1 MKLFVTG
8 SNGFIGSNLVRRLLA
23 DGHEVSGLVRPDSD
37 LSFVEGVEYRRV
49 AGDLADLAA
58 LRAGAAGAEVVFHV
72 AALASDWGSYRTFY
86 RTNVEG
92 TAHVLAVARDC
103 GVRRVVHVS
112 STVVHGFTGFFDRS
126 EDDPQP
132 PSRYPYVETKRL
144 AEGLLFA
151 AEGVEVTAI
160 RPGNV
165 FGPRDRV
172 TSLPLLTALRKGAM
186 GVLDGGR
193 RFTCPTYVENLI
205 DALVLAAVVPGAAGR
220 AYLVTDGLAIT
231 WREFTDALADAIGV
245 PRPKLSLP
253 VPIARLA
260 AAAMEGV
267 WAGMGAL
274 KPPPLTR
281 YRVAN
286 GGTDYHFSVKRARAE
301 LGWAP
306 RVGLSEAVRRTAE
319 WFLALRPGRA

>member
-1 MKLFVTG
+1 VKAFVTG
-8 SNGFIGSNLVRRLLA
+8 SNGFIGSNLTRRLRA
-23 DGHEVSGLVRPDSD
+23 DGHEVSGLIRPESD
-37 LSFVEGVEYRRV
+37 LSFVEGVDYRRIH
-49 AGDLADLAA
+49 GDLADRAA
-58 LRAGAAGAEVVFHV
+58 LREGAAGAEVVFHV
-72 AALASDWGSYRTFY
+72 AALASDWGSFRTFF

-92 TAHVLAVARDC
+92 TANVLAVAREC
-103 GVRRVVHVS
+103 GARRVVHVS
-112 STVVHGFTGFFDRS
+112 STVVHGFTGFRDRA

-144 AEGLLFA
+144 AERVLFA
-151 AEGVEVTAI
+151 AEGVEVVAV

-172 TSLPLLTALRKGAM
+172 TSLPMLTALRKGAM

-193 RFTCPTYVENLI
+193 RLTCPTYVENLI

-220 AYLVTDGLAIT
+220 AYLVTDGLRIT
-231 WREFTDALADAIGV
+231 WREFVDALADALGV
-245 PRPKLSLP
+245 PRPRLALP
-253 VPIARLA
+253 VPLARLA

-267 WAGMGAL
+267 WAGMGAS

-286 GGTDYHFSVKRARAE
+286 GGTDYHFSVERARAE
-301 LGWAP
+301 LGWSP
-306 RVGLSEAVRRTAE
+306 RIGFPEACRRTAE
-319 WFLALRPGRA
+319 WFLGLPARK